1 LDFPFGASVK
11 QGGCMNN
18 MDTMK
23 LLLAL
28 LAITTSGVVLAA
40 EKTFALTAFN
50 SVEAR
55 QGVNLSIKCAA
66 ASSMVVS
73 GSADTLNKLQ
83 VTSDN
88 KALLLVN
95 DAAENVRVVSPT
107 LDITLYTSA
116 PLTGLTGKAG
126 VKIVAPACAVDPSRL
141 TVAGSMGTDI
151 QIEGKTGELV
161 LDLAMGSTFNKKP
174 LPFTADVANVR
185 MSMGAASSLC
195 HIPRINGNLSAGARM
210 SVSPSAQVD
219 NGPTGTY
226 ASEISTSECL

>member
-1 LDFPFGASVK
+1 
-11 QGGCMNN
+11 MNN

-23 LLLAL
+23 LMLMLLAS
-28 LAITTSGVVLAA
+28 TTSCAALAA
-40 EKTFALTAFN
+40 EKTFALTAFS
-50 SVEAR
+50 SVEVR

-66 ASSMVVS
+66 TSSMVVS

-83 VTSDN
+83 VTTDN

-174 LPFTADVANVR
+174 LPFIADVAKVR

-219 NGPTGTY
+219 NSATGAY